1 MKRKKSFKMKSF
13 FTLLLSVLAF
23 SLSAQNITVKGVVT
37 DDSGMT
43 VIGAT
48 VIVESDATRGTVTDI
63 DGNFELSNVPK
74 DAKLVFSY
82 VGYKSQTIAVNGRTT
97 INVVMSSD
105 TELLDEL
112 VVVGYGTQSRRK
124 VTSSVSSVKMDNIQE
139 IPTSSISQS
148 LSGKAAGLGVNLQS
162 AQPGGGVSFQIRG
175 AATGRQPLIVIDGMP
190 TSDFTPSGAGVFA
203 TGSIDATLSS
213 LNPADIQSIDILK
226 DASATAIYGSK
237 GAGGVILITTK
248 SGQRGDKSN
257 FGVKLNMS
265 SGVQKLYNLPD
276 MLSAPDY
283 MIETNRVRREKWLY
297 DSRESVYSAVTKGSN
312 WSAPG
317 PYTQYYSDKDIEDFQ
332 TGKRVGTDFV
342 DEITRGGAVQDI
354 NLAIN
359 GNSKTTRFYSSFSLY
374 DQKGIIKNN
383 DLSKYNGRIN
393 VDQDFG
399 DKLSGGLTFNFS
411 QINSNNVP
419 IGNGGLY
426 ENSGILLSA
435 LQFDPTLPVYNENGD
450 FQQNVRQSNFPNPV
464 SLLEISSETTV
475 ERIFN
480 TAHLKYNILPELFV
494 KTQVGFDRTQSRSYG
509 YLPTSTN
516 SGKSYNGRA
525 DKSENMNTNYQFQ
538 LLANYIKS
546 VGKHSFTGLLGTE
559 YMKYQW
565 EGMGITATNFPYD
578 GVKWNNLGLGANR
591 PDVWSNGGSTEVISY
606 FSQLNYDYD
615 YKYFMSVNLRVDGSA
630 NFSPDDQ
637 YGFFPGVSVGWD
649 VSREPFMETTK
660 GWLNQLK
667 LRAGYGETG
676 NDNIGSAF
684 SDWYAPGA
692 NTMWG
697 NSIVSGVRLDG
708 LGNPNLKWEKQVDIN
723 VGLDFSVLD
732 NRITGSVDYF
742 NRVVSRILGQ
752 RNLISSN
759 PVNRIAYNLDAEK
772 QTYGAEVTINTRNIE
787 TKDFTWNS
795 MLTYTYYRDRWLKRD
810 PSYVLGIYESPKQY
824 FGELWYYET
833 DGLVQV
839 GATDALN
846 PIPGL
851 VKIKDVDG
859 FLLDSSGNRVVDEN
873 GKPQYSGK
881 PDGKI
886 DAADLVKVGVNT
898 PYTIG
903 FNNTMK
909 YKKFDLAIDT
919 YGVFNRWK
927 VNDTRV
933 ILGGP
938 GVNNIFVIGSNIS
951 EESKDRWN
959 SDNTVSTAPSSLQ
972 SEAKYGVGDYFL
984 EKAWFVRVRNM
995 TLGYT
1000 LPTHISSKA
1009 KMNNLRV
1016 YANVMNPFL
1025 FTPYSGMDPE
1035 TDNYIAAYPNQRTFS
1050 LGVQVGF

>member
-615 YKYFMSVNLRVDGSA
+615 YKYCAL
-630 NFSPDDQ
+630 
-637 YGFFPGVSVGWD
+637 YG
-649 VSREPFMETTK
+649 
-660 GWLNQLK
+660 
-667 LRAGYGETG
+667 
-676 NDNIGSAF
+676 
-684 SDWYAPGA
+684 
-692 NTMWG
+692 
-697 NSIVSGVRLDG
+697 
-708 LGNPNLKWEKQVDIN
+708 
-723 VGLDFSVLD
+723 
-732 NRITGSVDYF
+732 
-742 NRVVSRILGQ
+742 
-752 RNLISSN
+752 IS
-759 PVNRIAYNLDAEK
+759 
-772 QTYGAEVTINTRNIE
+772 
-787 TKDFTWNS
+787 DFT
-795 MLTYTYYRDRWLKRD
+795 
-810 PSYVLGIYESPKQY
+810 
-824 FGELWYYET
+824 
-833 DGLVQV
+833 
-839 GATDALN
+839 
-846 PIPGL
+846 
-851 VKIKDVDG
+851 
-859 FLLDSSGNRVVDEN
+859 
-873 GKPQYSGK
+873 
-881 PDGKI
+881 
-886 DAADLVKVGVNT
+886 
-898 PYTIG
+898 
-903 FNNTMK
+903 
-909 YKKFDLAIDT
+909 
-919 YGVFNRWK
+919 
-927 VNDTRV
+927 
-933 ILGGP
+933 
-938 GVNNIFVIGSNIS
+938 
-951 EESKDRWN
+951 
-959 SDNTVSTAPSSLQ
+959 
-972 SEAKYGVGDYFL
+972 
-984 EKAWFVRVRNM
+984 
-995 TLGYT
+995 
-1000 LPTHISSKA
+1000 
-1009 KMNNLRV
+1009 
-1016 YANVMNPFL
+1016 
-1025 FTPYSGMDPE
+1025 
-1035 TDNYIAAYPNQRTFS
+1035 
-1050 LGVQVGF
+1050 